1 MEQFKKAQKEQRRKE
16 IREIENILEEVLKS
30 KDYNIVGHYADRGY
44 VRFDVELKNQ
54 IVENESVGITIN
66 FQEW

>member
-1 MEQFKKAQKEQRRKE
+1 MNQLRKEQKEERRKE
-16 IREIENILEEVLKS
+16 IKEIENILEEVLKS
-30 KDYNIVGHYADRGY
+30 KDYNVVGHYADKGY

>member
-30 KDYNIVGHYADRGY
+30 KDYNVVGHYADKGY
-44 VRFDVELKNQ
+44 VRFDVELK
-54 IVENESVGITIN
+54 IKL
-66 FQEW
+66 